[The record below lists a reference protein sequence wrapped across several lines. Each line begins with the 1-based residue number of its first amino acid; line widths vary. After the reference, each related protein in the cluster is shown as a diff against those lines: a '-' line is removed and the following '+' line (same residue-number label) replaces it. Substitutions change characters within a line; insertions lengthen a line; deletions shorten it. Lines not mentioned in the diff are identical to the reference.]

1 MAHMIANINGM
12 DSFARAAGTEKAW
25 HGLGQIVPAN
35 GTIEEWAHAAG
46 LAYRVKRARVR
57 YYDAPEGYAG
67 PNGDRTLRDVDGRVV
82 QFRSDTGAELGIV
95 SDGFQTVQPIEVLEL
110 FREWADRGGVTI
122 ETAGALFGGRVYF
135 ALAKI
140 GDAVS
145 IDRAETDKLVPY
157 IYASTACDGSRK
169 TTTMP
174 TSIRVVCKNTDALA
188 QYMNRDARRAFDAQ
202 SHRSEFNASQARATI
217 ESSLEQF
224 GAFVAMARKLAN
236 IGLAS
241 EKAAEFTRE
250 LVGNAL
256 SEKGRENAAFARIMA
271 NFTGAGMGATLDTSH
286 GTAWGFHNAVT
297 QYVDHEKRATCADN
311 RFDSAQ
317 NGPGAALKAR
327 ALELVAAL

>member
-1 MAHMIANINGM
+1 MAHMIANVNGI
-12 DSFARAAGTEKAW
+12 DSFARAEGTAKAW
-25 HGLGQIVPAN
+25 HGLGQIVPAG
-35 GTIEEWAHAAG
+35 GTIEEWAHAAK
-46 LAYRVKRARVR
+46 LDYRVKRARVR

-67 PNGDRTLRDVDGRVV
+67 PDGTRTLRDVDGRVV

-110 FREWADRGGVTI
+110 FREWAERGGVTI

-135 ALAKI
+135 TLAKI

-145 IDRAETDKLVPY
+145 IDGNGDDLMVPY

-174 TSIRVVCKNTDALA
+174 TSICVVCANTDSLA
-188 QYMNRDARRAFDAQ
+188 MYMNRDARRAFDAQ
-202 SHRSEFNASQARATI
+202 SHRSEFNPAQAHATI

-224 GAFVAMARKLAN
+224 GAFVATARKLAAVK
-236 IGLAS
+236 LAS
-241 EKAAEFTRE
+241 EKAAELTRE
-250 LVGNAL
+250 LVGAAL
-256 SEKGRENAAFARIMA
+256 TEKGRENAAFARIMA
-271 NFTGAGMGATLDTSH
+271 NFSGAGMGATLAGRA

-297 QYVDHEKRATCADN
+297 QYVDHEKRATSADN